1 MFLDIPNPGWGSP
14 LGNALDHGWG
24 YSYDMYRDHFGSHCG
39 VEVVLANGEIL
50 RTGMGA
56 LPGSKTFAENKYGY
70 GPYIDG
76 LFSQS
81 NFGIVIKMGFWMM
94 PKPEHYMLLSIK
106 MKRREDLILAV
117 EILNYLEDSFI
128 VGWPQY
134 LSPLNPPYSKPMPM
148 NAEPKSYLTSKNG
161 KADLDKIQNYALRNG
176 IPYWNIDVSVYG
188 CKACVMQT

>member
-1 MFLDIPNPGWGSP
+1 
-14 LGNALDHGWG
+14 
-24 YSYDMYRDHFGSHCG
+24 
-39 VEVVLANGEIL
+39 
-50 RTGMGA
+50 
-56 LPGSKTFAENKYGY
+56 
-70 GPYIDG
+70 
-76 LFSQS
+76 
-81 NFGIVIKMGFWMM
+81 M

-134 LSPLNPPYSKPMPM
+134 LSPLNPPYSKPM